1 MGTQLEDQATWFKW
15 DKQKH
20 LLGMIVSYA
29 DDLLFGGCAEAEQPL
44 MDAGSELGFRGVQRD
59 SLAWCGTTVHTQG
72 RRDHHA
78 LHAGGSSRRPGGT
91 PCIGRTSTLAEQR
104 RYACH
109 SGREGMLRT
118 FTTKPTATRLFLEAK
133 RERVL
138 LSQWLG
144 VELY

>member
-1 MGTQLEDQATWFKW
+1 MDQATWFKW

-59 SLAWCGTTVHTQG
+59 SLAWCGQRFTRKEDGTITLSMQGVPRDGPGVLHASEG
-72 RRDHHA
+72 RR
-78 LHAGGSSRRPGGT
+78 L
-91 PCIGRTSTLAEQR
+91 LAEQR

-109 SGREGMLRT
+109 SGR
-118 FTTKPTATRLFLEAK
+118 
-133 RERVL
+133 
-138 LSQWLG
+138 
-144 VELY
+144 